1 MVIVDSQRQSV
12 KSLKEGFIMEILLKD
27 ILIIFALSMVVLFV
41 CHRLRVPTIVGFL
54 LTGLLLGPHGLGLIT
69 ADKEVIVLAEIGVV
83 MLLFTIGIEFSLKD
97 LIRIKRAVLMGGS
110 LQVLLT
116 LAATF
121 LFARHFAYG
130 LGESVFA
137 GFLVALSSTAIVLKL
152 LQDRAEIE
160 SPHGQTTLGILI
172 YQDIIIVPMILLT
185 PLLAGK
191 AGAFSTSLPLLL
203 AKAIGIIVLV
213 ILSAEYIVPKLLYQ
227 IARTRSRELF
237 LLSIVVMCLAVAWL
251 THSLKLSLALGAFLA
266 GLTISE
272 SDYSHQALS
281 SVLPFRDLFTS
292 FFFISIGMLLDIHFL
307 FEKPGLVFLLALG
320 VLLSKSLL
328 GMVTTLLLGLPMRT
342 AILVGLGICQV
353 GEFSFVLAEEGVKYA
368 LLGGDIFQLFLA
380 VSVLTMAATPFII
393 ILGDGITGAVM
404 RLPLPKKVKSG
415 LYPLQGLTDARK
427 KVNLK
432 GHVIVVGFGFNGK
445 NVTRA
450 ARLAGVP
457 YIIIEMNP
465 ETVRI
470 EKEKGEPIYYGDAGQ
485 EAVLKHAN
493 IREARII
500 VLVISDP
507 AATRKI
513 ALTARH
519 LNPGVHIIARTRFLQ
534 EMEPLY
540 ELGVNEVIPE
550 EFETSVEIFSRV
562 LTRYLIPRDEIDRFV
577 TEVRSDG
584 YEMFRRLPHDG
595 TTFCDLQSYIPDVQ
609 INTVRVGG
617 ASPFVG
623 KTLSEVE
630 LRKKYGVTLL
640 AIRRDKEILSN
651 PGGDTKIEANDIWVI
666 LAQLDRLAQMTTVL
680 S

>member
-1 MVIVDSQRQSV
+1 
-12 KSLKEGFIMEILLKD
+12 MEILLKD
-27 ILIIFALSMVVLFV
+27 IVIIFLLSMVVLFI
-41 CHRLRVPTIVGFL
+41 CHRLKVPTIVGFL
-54 LTGLLLGPHGLGLIT
+54 ITGLLLGPHGLGLI
-69 ADKEVIVLAEIGVV
+69 AAGKEVKDLAEIGVV

-121 LFARHFAYG
+121 FFARHFAYG
-130 LGESVFA
+130 LGGSVFA

-172 YQDIIIVPMILLT
+172 YQDIVIVPMILLT

-191 AGAFSTSLPLLL
+191 ADGLGTSLPLLL

-213 ILSAEYIVPKLLYQ
+213 ILSAEYIVPKVLYQ

-251 THSLKLSLALGAFLA
+251 THSLGLSLALGAFLA

-272 SDYSHQALS
+272 SEYSHQALS
-281 SVLPFRDLFTS
+281 NVLPFRDLFTS
-292 FFFISIGMLLDIHFL
+292 FFFISIGMLLDIRFL
-307 FEKPGLVFLLALG
+307 FEKPSLVFFLALG
-320 VLLSKSLL
+320 VLLAKSLL
-328 GMVTTLLLGLPMRT
+328 GMVTTLVLGLPLRT
-342 AILVGLGICQV
+342 AILVGLGLCQV
-353 GEFSFVLAEEGVKYA
+353 GEFSFILAEEGLKYD

-393 ILGDGITGAVM
+393 ILGDRIVEAV
-404 RLPLPKKVKSG
+404 LHFPLPQKLKSG
-415 LYPLQGLTDARK
+415 LYPLQGLTDSKK
-427 KVNLK
+427 KVQLK
-432 GHVIVVGFGFNGK
+432 GHLIVVGYGINGK

-450 ARLAGVP
+450 ARLASVP
-457 YIIIEMNP
+457 YLIIEMNP

-470 EKEKGEPIYYGDAGQ
+470 EKKKGEPIYYGDAGQ
-485 EAVLKHAN
+485 EAVLNHAN
-493 IREARII
+493 IRQARII

-513 ALTARH
+513 ARTARN

-540 ELGVNEVIPE
+540 QLGVNEVIPE

-562 LTRYLIPRDEIDRFV
+562 LTRYHIPRNEIDRFV
-577 TEVRSDG
+577 TEMRTDG
-584 YEMFRRLPHDG
+584 YEMFRRLPQHG
-595 TTFCDLQSYIPDVQ
+595 TAFCDLQSYIPDVQ
-609 INTVRVGG
+609 INTVRVGQ
-617 ASPFVG
+617 ASPFIG

-640 AIRRDKEILSN
+640 AIRRDKETVSN
-651 PGGDTKIEANDIWVI
+651 PDADTKIEANDIWII
-666 LAQLDRLAQMTTVL
+666 LAPPDKFAQITAVL

>member
-1 MVIVDSQRQSV
+1 MGIPVLQDV
-12 KSLKEGFIMEILLKD
+12 
-27 ILIIFALSMVVLFV
+27 LIIFALSMVVLFI
-41 CHRLRVPTIVGFL
+41 CHRLHVPAIVGFL
-54 LTGLLLGPHGLGLIT
+54 LTGLLAGPHGLGLIT
-69 ADKEVIVLAEIGVV
+69 ADKEVEVLAEIGVV

-121 LFARHFAYG
+121 LFSRHFGYG
-130 LGESVFA
+130 LGESIFA

-152 LQDRAEIE
+152 LQDRGEIE

-172 YQDIIIVPMILLT
+172 YQDIMIVPMILLT
-185 PLLAGK
+185 PFLAGK
-191 AGAFSTSLPLLL
+191 AGGLGTVLPLLL

-213 ILSAEYIVPKLLYQ
+213 ILSAEYIVPKILYH

-251 THSLKLSLALGAFLA
+251 THSMQLSLALGAFLA

-272 SDYSHQALS
+272 SEYSHQALS
-281 SVLPFRDLFTS
+281 NILPFRDLFAS

-307 FEKPGLVFLLALG
+307 FAKPALIFVLTLG
-320 VLLSKSLL
+320 VLLTKSLL
-328 GMVTTLLLGLPMRT
+328 GTAAVLLLGLPMRT
-342 AILVGLGICQV
+342 AILVGLGLSQV
-353 GEFSFVLAEEGVKYA
+353 GEFSFILSEEGVKHG
-368 LLGGDIFQLFLA
+368 LLGGEIFQLFLA

-393 ILGDGITGAVM
+393 MLGHRMTEVLL
-404 RLPLPKKVKSG
+404 RLPLPEKLKSG
-415 LYPLQGLTDARK
+415 LYPLPGLTDAGK

-432 GHVIVVGFGFNGK
+432 GHLIAVGFGINGR

-457 YIIIEMNP
+457 YLIIEMNP
-465 ETVRI
+465 KTVRV

-485 EAVLKHAN
+485 EAVLKYAN
-493 IREARII
+493 IKEASIV
-500 VLVISDP
+500 VLVIADP
-507 AATRKI
+507 AATRRI
-513 ALTARH
+513 ASIARR
-519 LNPGVHIIARTRFLQ
+519 LNPNVHIIAKTRFLQ

-540 ELGVNEVIPE
+540 KLGVNEVIPE
-550 EFETSVEIFSRV
+550 EYETSLEIFSRV

-584 YEMFRRLPHDG
+584 YEMFRRHPQDP
-595 TTFCDLQSYIPDVQ
+595 TTFADLQSYIPDVQ
-609 INTVRVGG
+609 INTIRAGA
-617 ASPFVG
+617 ASPVVG
-623 KTLSEVE
+623 RTLSEIE

-640 AIRRDKEILSN
+640 AIRRDKQILSN
-651 PGGDTKIEANDIWVI
+651 PGGETKIEANDILVV
-666 LAQLDRLAQMTTVL
+666 LAPVEKLVQMSAELISST
-680 S
+680 

>member
-1 MVIVDSQRQSV
+1 
-12 KSLKEGFIMEILLKD
+12 MEVLLKD
-27 ILIIFALSMVVLFV
+27 IVIIFVLSMVVLFI
-41 CHRLRVPTIVGFL
+41 CHRLKVPTIVGFL
-54 LTGLLLGPHGLGLIT
+54 ITGLLLGPHGLGLIT
-69 ADKEVIVLAEIGVV
+69 ADREVKDLAEIGVV

-121 LFARHFAYG
+121 FFARHFVHG
-130 LGESVFA
+130 PGESVFA

-172 YQDIIIVPMILLT
+172 YQDIVIVPMILLT

-191 AGAFSTSLPLLL
+191 AGGPGTSLPLLL
-203 AKAIGIIVLV
+203 AKAVGIIFLV
-213 ILSAEYIVPKLLYQ
+213 ILSAEYLVPKVLYQ

-251 THSLKLSLALGAFLA
+251 THSLGLSLALGAFLA

-272 SDYSHQALS
+272 SEYSHQALS

-292 FFFISIGMLLDIHFL
+292 FFFISIGMLLDIRFL
-307 FEKPGLVFLLALG
+307 FDTPVLVFFIALG
-320 VLLSKSLL
+320 VLLTKALL
-328 GMVTTLLLGLPMRT
+328 AMFTTLLLGLPLRT
-342 AILVGLGICQV
+342 AVLVGLGLCQV
-353 GEFSFVLAEEGVKYA
+353 GEFSFILAEEGAKYG

-393 ILGDGITGAVM
+393 ILGDRIVGAVL
-404 RLPLPKKVKSG
+404 RFPLPQKLKSG
-415 LYPLQGLTDARK
+415 LYPLPGLTDAK
-427 KVNLK
+427 KKLKLK
-432 GHVIVVGFGFNGK
+432 GHLIVVGFGINGK

-470 EKEKGEPIYYGDAGQ
+470 EKKKGVPIYYGDAAQ
-485 EAVLKHAN
+485 EAVLNHAN

-513 ALTARH
+513 ALTARN

-540 ELGVNEVIPE
+540 QLGVNEVIPE

-562 LTRYLIPRDEIDRFV
+562 LTIYNIPRNEIDRFV
-577 TEVRSDG
+577 TEVRTDG
-584 YEMFRRLPHDG
+584 YEMFRRLPQDG
-595 TTFCDLQSYIPDVQ
+595 TAFCDLQSYIPDVQ

-617 ASPFVG
+617 SSPFIG

-640 AIRRDKEILSN
+640 AIRRGKEILSN
-651 PGGDTKIEANDIWVI
+651 PDADTKIEANDIWII
-666 LAQLDRLAQMTTVL
+666 LAPPDRLAQVTAVL